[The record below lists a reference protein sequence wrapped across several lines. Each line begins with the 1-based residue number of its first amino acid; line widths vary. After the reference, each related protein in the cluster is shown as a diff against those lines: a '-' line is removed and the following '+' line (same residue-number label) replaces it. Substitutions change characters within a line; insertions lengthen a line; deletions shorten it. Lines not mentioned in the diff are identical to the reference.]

1 MTQIQQHV
9 QAWKFLQQ
17 SAAKVSDP
25 VLRNAMMAEF
35 RRRALAEWGYCPGDG
50 TIATNA
56 DVQLDAW
63 AKEFVQDLKD
73 SDAYGLDTRAKKR
86 DATLR
91 EAKNNM
97 RQFLLDGGKLSDIPD
112 HIRTPDIEALY
123 YECLY
128 EYGDKLMA
136 HVDYLTQNDEPKSI
150 GEILPVVM
158 DEVHRRMH
166 EGKGGTP
173 LCSL

>member
-1 MTQIQQHV
+1 MTDVQSRV

-17 SAAKVSDP
+17 SVAKVSDP
-25 VLRNAMMAEF
+25 ILRNAMMADF

-50 TIATNA
+50 TIATNS

-63 AKEFVQDLKD
+63 EKEFVQDLKLTTEWQTD
-73 SDAYGLDTRAKKR
+73 IRAEKR
-86 DATLR
+86 AATLR

-97 RQFLLDGGKLSDIPD
+97 RQFLLEGGKLSDIPD
-112 HIRTPDIEALY
+112 NIRTPDIEALY
-123 YECLY
+123 YECLHA
-128 EYGDKLMA
+128 YGDELMA

-158 DEVHRRMH
+158 EEAHRRMH

>member
-1 MTQIQQHV
+1 MAQIQQHV

-17 SAAKVSDP
+17 SVAKVSDP

-63 AKEFVQDLKD
+63 EKEFLRELKIN
-73 SDAYGLDTRAKKR
+73 LDFGTRM
-86 DATLR
+86 DFESTQR

-97 RQFLLDGGKLSDIPD
+97 RQFLLDGGKLSDIPAN
-112 HIRTPDIEALY
+112 IRTPHIEALY
-123 YECLY
+123 YECLH
-128 EYGDKLMA
+128 EYGDELMA
-136 HVDYLTQNDEPKSI
+136 HADYLTQNDEPKSI

-166 EGKGGTP
+166 EGQGGTP